1 MCVFVNDMCMY
12 TYFMYVVVAL
22 YYKDSFC
29 QTSFVTV
36 LSVQFCMMAASQQLL
51 LFRKSLSTGT
61 CILVKCIAVNRTTFK
76 EIASF
81 GFLRPADMH
90 HT

>member
-1 MCVFVNDMCMY
+1 
-12 TYFMYVVVAL
+12 MYVVVAV

-29 QTSFVTV
+29 QTSFITV
-36 LSVQFCMMAASQQLL
+36 LSVQFCMMAAIQQLL

-61 CILVKCIAVNRTTFK
+61 CILVKCIAVNRRSSCTTFK
-76 EIASF
+76 EGALV
-81 GFLRPADMH
+81 GFLWTADMH